1 MKQSGILQNNLVVF
15 RAEKRWSQTDL
26 ANKAG
31 VSRQTI
37 ASIGSES
44 LQSIFNFSF

>member
-1 MKQSGILQNNLVVF
+1 MLKINYNQNIENIVKGEVMKQSGILQNNLVVL

-31 VSRQTI
+31 K
-37 ASIGSES
+37 
-44 LQSIFNFSF
+44 

>member
-1 MKQSGILQNNLVVF
+1 MKQSGILQNNLVVL

-31 VSRQTI
+31 VDKRSPQLKRIVTI
-37 ASIGSES
+37 H
-44 LQSIFNFSF
+44 L

>member
-1 MKQSGILQNNLVVF
+1 MLKINYNQNIENIVKGEVMKQSGILQNNLVVL

-31 VSRQTI
+31 
-37 ASIGSES
+37 
-44 LQSIFNFSF
+44 